1 MAKVWLLVLSMAA
14 LTIAFDA
21 TIIQTQGPG
30 HSSTEVVLNLGS
42 QGQPIQ
48 DMKPLMAHMQRLA
61 AHMNNVFGG
70 NPLDLD
76 SLFRDTVNHFHAMQ
90 QALLG
95 AHPPPQ
101 IDHHRSLMEHIAHRP
116 QCPKVAVAAAC
127 HCLLH
132 QCLHQVLPQ
141 ILPGTDAWGLAYGC
155 LLKHKQFASS
165 QCNAVLTQTAVQLS
179 HSAPQQ
185 LVQQK
190 SSPPAAEGPDQEG
203 CWQKQSGRWC
213 PGPYGWHL
221 VPPPTSTPTEQP
233 TEHPTESP
241 TEAVDD
247 SQYDRYDRQPR
258 YRGGHRSGSL
268 NIGLRAHRQ
277 REEDDSDSDEE
288 YEDKA
293 LSSSRLEKGH
303 ARHSHTQL
311 DEESNQDDE
320 SDSDEETAHGPSM
333 KHRLKHRLKHTLHR
347 TQEMYKATEARL
359 KPVLHGAPLYVVLG
373 LLLLLV
379 FAFLAFCCCTRSKKS
394 DSLEHTYT
402 FLLSSDVVSSE
413 DQL

>member
-1 MAKVWLLVLSMAA
+1 MGIPKRAMAIKVWLLVLSMAA

-165 QCNAVLTQTAVQLS
+165 QCNAVLTQTAMQLS

-268 NIGLRAHRQ
+268 NIGFRAHRQ

-288 YEDKA
+288 
-293 LSSSRLEKGH
+293 
-303 ARHSHTQL
+303 
-311 DEESNQDDE
+311 
-320 SDSDEETAHGPSM
+320 TAHGRSM

-347 TQEMYKATEARL
+347 TQEMYKAAEARL

>member
-1 MAKVWLLVLSMAA
+1 MGIPKRAMAIKVWLLVLSMAA

-101 IDHHRSLMEHIAHRP
+101 IDHRRSLMEHIAHRP

-233 TEHPTESP
+233 TEQPTESP

-247 SQYDRYDRQPR
+247 SQHNRYDRQ
-258 YRGGHRSGSL
+258 H
-268 NIGLRAHRQ
+268 
-277 REEDDSDSDEE
+277 SDEE
-288 YEDKA
+288 YADKA

-303 ARHSHTQL
+303 ARHSHTQP

-320 SDSDEETAHGPSM
+320 SDSDEETAHDPSM
-333 KHRLKHRLKHTLHR
+333 KHRLKHTLHR
-347 TQEMYKATEARL
+347 TQEIYKAAEARL

>member
-1 MAKVWLLVLSMAA
+1 MGSREETMAIKVWLLVLSMAA
-14 LTIAFDA
+14 LTLAFDA

-61 AHMNNVFGG
+61 AHMNNAFGG

-141 ILPGTDAWGLAYGC
+141 I
-155 LLKHKQFASS
+155 
-165 QCNAVLTQTAVQLS
+165 
-179 HSAPQQ
+179 
-185 LVQQK
+185 
-190 SSPPAAEGPDQEG
+190 
-203 CWQKQSGRWC
+203 
-213 PGPYGWHL
+213 
-221 VPPPTSTPTEQP
+221 QP

-247 SQYDRYDRQPR
+247 SQHDRYDRQPR
-258 YRGGHRSGSL
+258 YR
-268 NIGLRAHRQ
+268 
-277 REEDDSDSDEE
+277 
-288 YEDKA
+288 
-293 LSSSRLEKGH
+293 
-303 ARHSHTQL
+303 
-311 DEESNQDDE
+311 
-320 SDSDEETAHGPSM
+320 
-333 KHRLKHRLKHTLHR
+333 
-347 TQEMYKATEARL
+347 
-359 KPVLHGAPLYVVLG
+359 
-373 LLLLLV
+373 
-379 FAFLAFCCCTRSKKS
+379 
-394 DSLEHTYT
+394 
-402 FLLSSDVVSSE
+402 
-413 DQL
+413 